1 MAGTCRQYSKS
12 AIDQLTRITFHNATP
27 LNFRWP
33 YHAKVMKMFDP
44 ISNTIG
50 HTRAPIDLLSES
62 HLELHM
68 KSHKMLLA

>member
-1 MAGTCRQYSKS
+1 
-12 AIDQLTRITFHNATP
+12 

-50 HTRAPIDLLSES
+50 HTRAPIDFLSELHEEF
-62 HLELHM
+62 HL